1 MSTKIDPSPKYR
13 LGITKHDITYIVG
26 KSRYSFA
33 ELKVI
38 FRAELQNALKDIVF
52 EIAEWI
58 NYKVPKRTGALR
70 QNLLLNL
77 NASAVVNTQMKLI
90 LGTSINY
97 ADRVNDMPTAWVRHY
112 NTTRE
117 HSGAKAYGPSGI
129 PITLDDPQA
138 VGHFWDELLDYAEER
153 VQINLSKMKYR
164 IENSSGLTSRQL
176 TRLKVM

>member
-1 MSTKIDPSPKYR
+1 MSTKITPSVKYK
-13 LGITKHDITYIVG
+13 LGITRGNITYIVG

-33 ELKVI
+33 QLKSI
-38 FRAELQNALKDIVF
+38 FRTEFQKTLKDIIF
-52 EIAEWI
+52 EIAIWI
-58 NYKVPKRTGALR
+58 NHKVPKRTGALR

-77 NASAVVNTQMKLI
+77 RTSAVVDTQMKLV
-90 LGTSINY
+90 LGTSIEY
-97 ADRVNDMPTAWVRHY
+97 ADRVNDMPAAWVRHY

-129 PITLDDPQA
+129 PITLDDPEA
-138 VGHFWDELLDYAEER
+138 IGHFWDKLLDYAKER

-164 IENSSGLTSRQL
+164 IENNTGLTSRQL

>member
-1 MSTKIDPSPKYR
+1 LSTKITPSPKYR
-13 LGITKHDITYIVG
+13 LGITRNDITYIVG
-26 KSRYSFA
+26 KSRYNLQQLRS
-33 ELKVI
+33 I
-38 FRAELQNALKDIVF
+38 FRSELQITLKTIIL

-77 NASAVVNTQMKLI
+77 RASAVVDTQMKLI

-138 VGHFWDELLDYAEER
+138 IGHFWDKLLDYAKER

-164 IENSSGLTSRQL
+164 IENNTGLNSRQL